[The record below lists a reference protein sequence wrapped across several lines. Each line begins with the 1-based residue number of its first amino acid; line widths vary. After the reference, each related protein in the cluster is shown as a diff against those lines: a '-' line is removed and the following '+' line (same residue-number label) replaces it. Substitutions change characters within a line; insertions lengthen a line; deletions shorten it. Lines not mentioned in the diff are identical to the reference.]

1 MEKKKK
7 KQRARQDTMPDDG
20 SLRQQGVV
28 AGKDMIHFLQGDEKL
43 SYQEK
48 LDSLC
53 VGMWAE

>member
-1 MEKKKK
+1 
-7 KQRARQDTMPDDG
+7 MPDDG
-20 SLRQQGVV
+20 SLRHQGIV
-28 AGKDMIHFLQGDEKL
+28 AGKDMIYFLQGVEKL

>member
-1 MEKKKK
+1 
-7 KQRARQDTMPDDG
+7 MPDDG
-20 SLRQQGVV
+20 SLRHQGVV
-28 AGKDMIHFLQGDEKL
+28 AGKDMIHFLQGVEKL